1 MSKKSF
7 ALIALIL
14 FLAGLAGS
22 GRAADKPFDAKTAFK
37 GFPEFAAKALA
48 DWKVPGM
55 AVAVVKDG
63 KVILAEGFGLRDV
76 KNKLKVTPRTLFA
89 IGSSSKAF
97 TAASVGI
104 MVDEGKLEWDK
115 PVRDYLPTF
124 KMWDDVA
131 TNEMTVRDLLCHRS
145 GLPRHEFMW
154 ISSPLSR
161 QEIFDRLRYLEPTRE
176 FRQTWQ
182 YQNQMIMT
190 AGYLVGEVAHSTWE
204 DITRSRIIEPLGMSR
219 ASFSI
224 EAMKA
229 DPDHALPYGEKKDQV
244 VEIPYRNI
252 DVIGPAGSINASVED
267 MAKWV
272 LMNLAKGQAGGKR
285 IVSEAAMKEI
295 HSPQMVI
302 QDPTFLMLHDF
313 PELYYPSYGMG
324 WFLTSYRGH
333 TILHHGGNIDGFS
346 AMVSFMPRDNM
357 GLIVLTNLNGTT
369 LPYITLY
376 NIYDRLLGLDQVPW
390 SQRFKDVTDKM
401 KAQAEKAKKEAVS
414 DKKPGT
420 SPSHPLAD
428 YAADFVHPAYG
439 TISIVQDGPG
449 LKARFHG
456 FTLPLSHYHYDVFEL
471 SGEGDMEGLN
481 LKGTFGLDLKGNVV
495 SLSLPLE
502 AGVKDI
508 VFTRQAEKKL
518 SEKSFLEK
526 LCGAYDLMGQTV
538 TVALRGENTLTVT
551 VPGQPAVDLVPAQ
564 GTSFTIKG
572 VPGASVEFKLD
583 ASGTAAAAVLTQGG
597 ATINLKKK

>member
-1 MSKKSF
+1 MSRKFF
-7 ALIALIL
+7 AIVGFIVACS
-14 FLAGLAGS
+14 FLAGPGW
-22 GRAADKPFDAKTAFK
+22 ADKPVDPQAAFK
-37 GFPEFAAKALA
+37 GFTEFMTKALA
-48 DWKVPGM
+48 DWKVPGV

-63 KVILAEGFGLRDV
+63 KVILAEGYGVRDV
-76 KNKLKVTPRTLFA
+76 KNKLKVTSKTLFA

-97 TAASVGI
+97 TAADAGI
-104 MVDEGKLEWDK
+104 LVDDGKLEWDK
-115 PVRDYLPTF
+115 PVREYLPTF
-124 KMWDDVA
+124 QMWDEVA
-131 TNEMTVRDLLCHRS
+131 TKEMTLRDLLCHRS

-154 ISSPLSR
+154 IGSPLSR
-161 QEIFDRLRYLEPTRE
+161 QGIFDRLRYLEPTHG

-190 AGYLVGEVAHSTWE
+190 AGYLIGEVSHSSWE
-204 DITRSRIIEPLGMSR
+204 DFTRTRIFEPLGMTR

-224 EAMKA
+224 ETMKA
-229 DPDHALPYGEKKDQV
+229 DADHSLPYGEKKDQV

-252 DVIGPAGSINASVED
+252 DIIGPAGSINASVED

-272 LMNLAKGQAGGKR
+272 LMNLAKGKAGDKR

-295 HSPQMVI
+295 HSPQMII
-302 QDPTFLMLHDF
+302 QDATFLMLHDF

-333 TILHHGGNIDGFS
+333 GILHHGGNIDGFS
-346 AMVSFMPRDNM
+346 AMVSFMPRENM
-357 GLIVLTNLNGTT
+357 GLVILTNLNGSM
-369 LPYITLY
+369 LPTITLY
-376 NIYDRLLGLDQVPW
+376 NIYDRLLGLDPIGW
-390 SQRFKDVTDKM
+390 SQRFKDIVDKM

-420 SPSHPLAD
+420 TPSHPLDEYIGD
-428 YAADFVHPAYG
+428 YVHPAYG
-439 TISIVQDGPG
+439 TMSIVKDGAG
-449 LKARFHG
+449 LKAQFHG
-456 FTLPLSHYHYDVFEL
+456 GNLPMSHYHYDVFEL
-471 SGEGDMEGLN
+471 NGEADMEGLT
-481 LKGTFGLDLKGNVV
+481 LKGTFGMDLKGAIV

-508 VFTRQAEKKL
+508 VFTRQAEKRL
-518 SEKSFLEK
+518 FERSFLEK

-538 TVALRGENTLTVT
+538 TVALKGENTLTVT
-551 VPGQPAVDLVPAQ
+551 VPGQPPVDLVPAV

-583 ASGTAAAAVLTQGG
+583 ASGAAAGAVLTQGG